1 MFSVLAVLV
10 TLSTPLFS
18 MCVRSTVSE
27 HLADKLFAAGKV
39 TRPWSRLGPVGLKHS
54 SSRRELTET
63 RQPSNASSSSSSRK
77 RNPRKVNRLLPRP
90 PGEISSDPTLVLSHA
105 SFGYKDAT
113 FLHDLT
119 TTIPQGKLTMIVGR
133 VGAVSPGRVGFFLA
147 NALRRA
153 NQVSFTPA
161 WARLTYSKANV
172 TFRRLGLRTA
182 RKTPGF
188 VAKQFATPSSS
199 QVPWSLLG
207 IRLSYAQWSS

>member
-1 MFSVLAVLV
+1 MGHQRGVSHYVGSLHVRIVSQFRCPLTSSFADSVVTIVNPNAAPLGTQKMFSVLAVLV

-90 PGEISSDPTLVLSHA
+90 PGKS
-105 SFGYKDAT
+105 
-113 FLHDLT
+113 
-119 TTIPQGKLTMIVGR
+119 
-133 VGAVSPGRVGFFLA
+133 
-147 NALRRA
+147 
-153 NQVSFTPA
+153 QVTP
-161 WARLTYSKANV
+161 
-172 TFRRLGLRTA
+172 
-182 RKTPGF
+182 
-188 VAKQFATPSSS
+188 PSSS
-199 QVPWSLLG
+199 PTPLSATRMRRSSTISPLPSLK
-207 IRLSYAQWSS
+207 ASSP